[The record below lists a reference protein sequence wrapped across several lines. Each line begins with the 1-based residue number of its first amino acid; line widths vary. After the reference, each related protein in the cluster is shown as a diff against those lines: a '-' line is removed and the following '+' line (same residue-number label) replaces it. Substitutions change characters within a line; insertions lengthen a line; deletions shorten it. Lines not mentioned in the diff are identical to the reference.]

1 MFEGHQPPLYYG
13 LAALGM
19 RVLGLDAPPP
29 GVPPPNVGGG
39 DALFYRH
46 ARLGF
51 LRSDALTHP
60 VFGPRLVSIAF
71 GALACALAYV
81 LGTVIFPG
89 WPLGGFAT
97 ALVSCFVPQVIAISS
112 AAGNDALA
120 LAIGTAV
127 LLWSALCLRKG
138 EVSSPAAAVLGVLA
152 GLAVLA
158 KLNVL
163 PVFSAALV
171 PLIRSRT
178 QPRRI
183 ALATGVAILVGAWW
197 PIYNWARFD
206 DPFLSTLQAERLSNL
221 LSPPPDWEWWR
232 NQFAPLTWRSYWGL
246 FGWMNVVMP
255 NWFYEIALGLV
266 VVLALGAVIAAMTR
280 HAVSRAALVSMGV
293 AFVAV
298 SVALVQYNAGG
309 YLQPQGRLLFPAAAG
324 IGALAAF
331 GVYGWA
337 AVTRN
342 AAVWILAAILLAMNV
357 AALDV
362 LSALRHAS

>member
-1 MFEGHQPPLYYG
+1 VFEGHQPPLYYA

-19 RVLGLDAPPP
+19 RVLGLDAPPS
-29 GVPPPNVGGG
+29 GVPPPNVEGG

-46 ARLGF
+46 ARFGF

-60 VFGPRLVSIAF
+60 VLGPRLVSIAF
-71 GALACALAYV
+71 GAFACAFAYV

-97 ALVSCFVPQVIAISS
+97 ALASCFVPQAIAISS

-120 LAIGTAV
+120 MAIGTAV
-127 LLWSALCLRKG
+127 LLWSAVCLRKG
-138 EVSSPAAAVLGVLA
+138 EVSPAAAAALGALA

-163 PVFSAALV
+163 PVFGAALV
-171 PLIRSRT
+171 PLVRCRT
-178 QPRRI
+178 EPRRI
-183 ALATGVAILVGAWW
+183 ALATVVAVLVGAWW

-206 DPFLSTLQAERLSNL
+206 DPVLSTLQAERLSNL
-221 LSPPPDWEWWR
+221 LSPPPDWTWWR
-232 NQFAPLTWRSYWGL
+232 DQFAPLTWRSYWGL
-246 FGWMNVVMP
+246 FGWMNVIMP
-255 NWFYEIALGLV
+255 DWFYELALGLV
-266 VVLALGAVIAAMTR
+266 VVLALGAVIAALTR
-280 HAVSRAALVSMGV
+280 HAVSRAALVSM
-293 AFVAV
+293 AVAV
-298 SVALVQYNAGG
+298 AGVGVALVQYNASG

-324 IGALAAF
+324 IGALAAY